1 MKKIMSQM
9 IPLQPY
15 QLVQHAPAEAS
26 NLISVEAGATGA
38 MGHGESRKR

>member
-1 MKKIMSQM
+1 M

-15 QLVQHAPAEAS
+15 QLQHAPAEAS